1 MFTLVVQVGA
11 NVPSGTLIQN
21 KADVTTSTNQNGA
34 TANDSS
40 GFINVT
46 ALAQLDF
53 GDAPD
58 GQTLSNGVTAAYG
71 TLLANDGARHVIVG
85 ANPLHL
91 GATVDSETNGSPSL
105 AANTEIDDDGI
116 KLPGAMFAG
125 REVTV
130 IVNSSGTGKLDAW
143 IDFGRDGKFDASDR
157 IATSFP
163 VTAGDNFLSFV
174 VPANA
179 VVGQTYARFRLSSA
193 GGLGPTGIA
202 SDGEVEDY
210 AAQVSAPPAP
220 GTIGIVPDPERPGTN
235 MLDIE
240 GTAKADSISLS
251 QLRSVQLLVNVSLN
265 GKTSGPF
272 HLSDFRWIV
281 IHGGAGDDRIN
292 VTIARPAEVYG
303 EDGNDILTGGG
314 TVSELYGGNGNDT
327 LNGGKIDNLLVGG
340 PGNDKLNGGG
350 GRNVE
355 IGGTGTDSLKAGSK
369 DNILIGGSY
378 KFETSHAATD
388 AILGLWQSPGS
399 FQQRTNLLAPFLTNG
414 AVIDDGVKDTLTG
427 STSAKSPS
435 WFIDYLA
442 ADAIFNFNAKKDRKN
457 W

>member
-1 MFTLVVQVGA
+1 
-11 NVPSGTLIQN
+11 
-21 KADVTTSTNQNGA
+21 
-34 TANDSS
+34 
-40 GFINVT
+40 
-46 ALAQLDF
+46 
-53 GDAPD
+53 
-58 GQTLSNGVTAAYG
+58 
-71 TLLANDGARHVIVG
+71 
-85 ANPLHL
+85 
-91 GATVDSETNGSPSL
+91 
-105 AANTEIDDDGI
+105 
-116 KLPGAMFAG
+116 MFAG

-130 IVNSSGTGKLDAW
+130 IVNASGTGKLDAW

-179 VVGQTYARFRLSSA
+179 VLGQTYARFRVSTA

-202 SDGEVEDY
+202 TDGEVEDY
-210 AAQVSAPPAP
+210 AVQVSAPPAP

-265 GKTSGPF
+265 GKTYGPF
-272 HLSDFRWIV
+272 HLSDFRWVV

-292 VTIARPAEVYG
+292 VNVNRPAEVYG
-303 EDGNDILTGGG
+303 EDGNDTLTGGG
-314 TVSELYGGNGNDT
+314 TTSELYGGNGNDT

-340 PGNDKLNGGG
+340 PGNDKLTGGG

-355 IGGTGTDSLKAGSK
+355 IGGTGLDSLKAGSK
-369 DNILIGGSY
+369 DNILIGGRY
-378 KFETSHAATD
+378 VFEDSHAATD

-414 AVIDDGVKDTLTG
+414 AVVDDGVKDTLTG

-457 W
+457 